1 MRAYASE
8 SRLASSY
15 GQGARVRAPL
25 VARALAEVPKKHRG
39 TTSALSAERMDRIGR
54 GGSRDLDALLCGR
67 FEIKEVLADGAFSR
81 VARAEDALF
90 PDWRRHVAI
99 KVLVADAGALGRREA
114 AMLALLQG
122 APGVAIPEFYGAFES
137 GPHYCIAMEACGP
150 SLAAVSKERGALGE
164 RAVRRVATQ
173 LAAVLAYLE
182 LKRVIHADVKPE
194 NVLCARPIFGD
205 GDADV
210 RLIDFGNAIFPRET
224 IRYYDDFE
232 IQSPGYRAPE
242 VLAGVPF
249 SHKIDVFSLGVLLA
263 ELAVGRPLL
272 APDRRDRVAARRKM
286 EQVLGP
292 LPARRFAG
300 AKFYALDDLPS
311 CDVPEDVRRR
321 KHKGRVRNLLADFP
335 PRQPGD
341 GTFASFAAALL
352 ELDPDDRPRPRAA
365 LAHRFLAAE
374 FPFGAVF
381 PAETQAPR
389 ARR

>member
-1 MRAYASE
+1 M
-8 SRLASSY
+8 
-15 GQGARVRAPL
+15 V
-25 VARALAEVPKKHRG
+25 
-39 TTSALSAERMDRIGR
+39 
-54 GGSRDLDALLCGR
+54 
-67 FEIKEVLADGAFSR
+67 
-81 VARAEDALF
+81 
-90 PDWRRHVAI
+90 
-99 KVLVADAGALGRREA
+99 
-114 AMLALLQG
+114 
-122 APGVAIPEFYGAFES
+122 
-137 GPHYCIAMEACGP
+137 
-150 SLAAVSKERGALGE
+150 
-164 RAVRRVATQ
+164 
-173 LAAVLAYLE
+173 
-182 LKRVIHADVKPE
+182 
-194 NVLCARPIFGD
+194 
-205 GDADV
+205 
-210 RLIDFGNAIFPRET
+210 DFHTG
-224 IRYYDDFE
+224 
-232 IQSPGYRAPE
+232 
-242 VLAGVPF
+242 
-249 SHKIDVFSLGVLLA
+249 HKIDVFSLGVLLA